1 MVSTYKDLLL
11 NKLLDHLGVDRKI
24 SDEKLIQE
32 LVNSEKLRAKILA
45 FVLTIMLIVIIII
58 GIVYSEE
65 FKPTYDSTFIFLI
78 TAGMIVF
85 LLLRTIIL
93 NKVVKRWAKFGFAWF
108 NFLRYVNIFLEISI
122 PTIVLYFYSFFIPS
136 VYPLLTPISSIYFI
150 IILLST
156 LELDSHLSIFS
167 GFTAAVEFTVLSL
180 VLLNNSDIKNL
191 SPVLSFFPMY
201 LGKAILF
208 ALSGFIAAMITNQV
222 KKILN
227 RYFET
232 REERNKI
239 EHIFGQMVSKEI
251 VEDILNNQTEIVSR
265 IRFACIMFLDIRNF
279 SLFAENKSPEEII
292 EYQNKVFAPLIEI
305 VNKHKGIVTQ
315 IMGDGFMAIF
325 GAPIEHENDCQLA
338 LDAAIEIHKTL
349 KEKNENG
356 EIPQTKI
363 GIGLNAGEIVTGNVG
378 AENRK
383 QYSVTGRAVIVAAR
397 LEQLNK
403 EFSSELL
410 ISKEVY
416 QRVNLDGL
424 KPVRHFQVKIKGQ
437 AEPIEVYQI
446 I

>member
-1 MVSTYKDLLL
+1 MASYKDFLL
-11 NKLLDHLGVDRKI
+11 NRLLDHLGIDKKI
-24 SDEKLIQE
+24 PDEKLIQE
-32 LVNSEKLRAKILA
+32 LVSSEKLRAKILA
-45 FVLTIMLIVIIII
+45 FVLTIMLLVIVVI

-65 FKPTYDSTFIFLI
+65 FKPTYDSTYVFLI

-108 NFLRYVNIFLEISI
+108 NFFRYTNIFLEISI

-150 IILLST
+150 IILLSA
-156 LELDSHLSIFS
+156 LELDAHLSIFS
-167 GFTAAVEFTVLSL
+167 GLIAAIEFTILSL
-180 VLLNNSDIKNL
+180 ILLDNSTVKNL
-191 SPVLSFFPMY
+191 SPVISFFPMY
-201 LGKAILF
+201 LGKALLF
-208 ALSGFIAAMITNQV
+208 ALAGFIAGMVTSQV
-222 KKILN
+222 KKILL

-265 IRFACIMFLDIRNF
+265 TRFACIMFLDIRNF

-325 GAPIEHENDCQLA
+325 GAPIEHDNDCQLA
-338 LDAAIEIHKTL
+338 VDAAIEIHKTL
-349 KEKNENG
+349 KDKNDRG
-356 EIPQTKI
+356 EIPLTKI
-363 GIGLNAGEIVTGNVG
+363 GIGLNAGEVVTGNVG

-403 EFSSELL
+403 EFNSELL
-410 ISKEVY
+410 ISKVVFE
-416 QRVNLDGL
+416 RINLDGL
-424 KPVRHFQVKIKGQ
+424 KPIRHFQVKIKGQ
-437 AEPIEVYQI
+437 SEPIEVYQI

>member
-1 MVSTYKDLLL
+1 M
-11 NKLLDHLGVDRKI
+11 
-24 SDEKLIQE
+24 
-32 LVNSEKLRAKILA
+32 
-45 FVLTIMLIVIIII
+45 
-58 GIVYSEE
+58 
-65 FKPTYDSTFIFLI
+65 
-78 TAGMIVF
+78 
-85 LLLRTIIL
+85 LRTIIL
-93 NKVVKRWAKFGFAWF
+93 NKVIKLWAKFGYSRF

-122 PTIVLYFYSFFIPS
+122 PTIVLYLYSFFIPS

-156 LELDSHLSIFS
+156 LELDAHLNIFS
-167 GFTAAVEFTVLSL
+167 GLVAAIEFTVLSL
-180 VLLNNSDIKNL
+180 TLLNNSEAKNL

-201 LGKAILF
+201 FGKAVLF
-208 ALSGFIAAMITNQV
+208 GLGGFIAAMITNQV

-227 RYFET
+227 RYLEA

-251 VEDILNNQTEIVSR
+251 VEDILNNQNEIFSK

-279 SLFAENKSPEEII
+279 SIYAQDKSPEEII
-292 EYQNKVFAPLIEI
+292 SYQNNVFSFIIEI
-305 VNKHKGIVTQ
+305 INRHKGIVNQ

-325 GAPIEHENDCQLA
+325 GAPIQHENDCQLA
-338 LDAAIEIHKTL
+338 LNAAIEIHKTL
-349 KEKNENG
+349 KAKNESG
-356 EIPQTKI
+356 EIPETKI

-403 EFSSELL
+403 EFNSELL
-410 ISKEVY
+410 ISKEVF
-416 QRVNLDGL
+416 QRVTLDGL
-424 KPVRHFQVKIKGQ
+424 KPLKHFQVMIKGHS
-437 AEPIEVYQI
+437 EPIEVYQI

>member
-1 MVSTYKDLLL
+1 MASSYKDLLL
-11 NKLLDHLGVDRKI
+11 KRLLENLGTDKKFP
-24 SDEKLIQE
+24 DEFLIQE
-32 LVNSEKLRAKILA
+32 LVSSEKLRAKILA
-45 FVLTIMLIVIIII
+45 FVLTVMLIVIIII
-58 GIVYSEE
+58 GLVYGEE
-65 FKPTYDSTFIFLI
+65 FKPTYSSTFVFLI
-78 TAGMIVF
+78 TAGMILF

-93 NKVVKRWAKFGFAWF
+93 NKVIKHWTRFGFGWF
-108 NFLRYVNIFLEISI
+108 NFFRYANIFLEISI
-122 PTIVLYFYSFFIPS
+122 PTIVLYSYSFFIPS

-150 IILLST
+150 IIFLSA
-156 LELDSHLSIFS
+156 LELDAHLSIFS
-167 GFTAAVEFTVLSL
+167 GLTAAIEFTILAMI
-180 VLLNNSDIKNL
+180 LLDTSDTINI

-201 LGKAILF
+201 LGKAVLL
-208 ALSGFIAAMITNQV
+208 ALSGIIAGMVTNQV
-222 KKILN
+222 KKILL
-227 RYFET
+227 RYIET

-251 VEDILNNQTEIVSR
+251 VEDVLNNHTEIVSR

-325 GAPIEHENDCQLA
+325 GAPIEHDNDCQLA
-338 LDAAIEIHKTL
+338 VDAAIEIHKTIR
-349 KEKNENG
+349 EKSDIG
-356 EIPQTKI
+356 EIPPTKI

-403 EFSSELL
+403 ELNSELL
-410 ISKEVY
+410 ISKSVY
-416 QRVNLDGL
+416 ERINLDGF
-424 KPVRHFQVKIKGQ
+424 KPIRHLQVKIKGQ
-437 AEPIEVYQI
+437 TEPIEVYQI

>member
-1 MVSTYKDLLL
+1 MASYKDFLL
-11 NKLLDHLGVDRKI
+11 NRLLDHLGIDKKI
-24 SDEKLIQE
+24 PDEKLIQE
-32 LVNSEKLRAKILA
+32 LVSSEKLRAKILA
-45 FVLTIMLIVIIII
+45 FVLTVMLIVIIII
-58 GIVYSEE
+58 GLVYSEE
-65 FKPTYDSTFIFLI
+65 FKPTYSSTFVFLI
-78 TAGMIVF
+78 TAGMILF

-93 NKVVKRWAKFGFAWF
+93 NKVVKHWTKFGFGWF
-108 NFLRYVNIFLEISI
+108 NFFRYVNIFLEISI

-150 IILLST
+150 IIFLSA
-156 LELDSHLSIFS
+156 LELDAHLSIFS
-167 GFTAAVEFTVLSL
+167 GLIAAIEFTILSL
-180 VLLNNSDIKNL
+180 ILLDNSTTKNI
-191 SPVLSFFPMY
+191 SPVLQFFPMY
-201 LGKAILF
+201 LGKALLF
-208 ALSGFIAAMITNQV
+208 ALSGFIAAMVTNQV
-222 KKILN
+222 KKILL

-265 IRFACIMFLDIRNF
+265 TRFACIMFLDIRNF

-338 LDAAIEIHKTL
+338 LNAAIEIHKVIR
-349 KEKNENG
+349 EKNENG
-356 EIPQTKI
+356 DIPITKI
-363 GIGLNAGEIVTGNVG
+363 GIGLNAGEVVTGNVG

-383 QYSVTGRAVIVAAR
+383 QYSITGRAVIVAAR

-403 EFSSELL
+403 EFNSELL
-410 ISKEVY
+410 ISKAVFE
-416 QRVNLDGL
+416 RINLDGL

-437 AEPIEVYQI
+437 SEPIEVYQI

>member
-1 MVSTYKDLLL
+1 MASYKDLLL
-11 NKLLDHLGVDRKI
+11 NRLLDHLGIDKKI
-24 SDEKLIQE
+24 PDEKLIQE
-32 LVNSEKLRAKILA
+32 LVSSEKLRAKILA
-45 FVLTIMLIVIIII
+45 FLLTVMLIVIVII
-58 GIVYSEE
+58 GIIYSEE
-65 FKPTYDSTFIFLI
+65 FKPTYDSTYIFLI
-78 TAGMIVF
+78 TSGMILF

-93 NKVVKRWAKFGFAWF
+93 NKIVKRWAKFGFAWF
-108 NFLRYVNIFLEISI
+108 NFFRYTNIFIEISI

-156 LELDSHLSIFS
+156 LELDAHLSIFS
-167 GFTAAVEFTVLSL
+167 GLIAAAEFTLLSL
-180 VLLNNSDIKNL
+180 ILLNNSNVKNL

-201 LGKAILF
+201 LGKAVLF
-208 ALSGFIAAMITNQV
+208 AMSGFIAGMVTNQV
-222 KKILN
+222 KKILL

-265 IRFACIMFLDIRNF
+265 TRFACIMFLDIRNF

-325 GAPIEHENDCQLA
+325 GAPIQHENDCQLA
-338 LDAAIEIHKTL
+338 LNAAIEIHNMIN
-349 KEKNENG
+349 EKSEKG
-356 EIPQTKI
+356 EIPLTKI
-363 GIGLNAGEIVTGNVG
+363 GIGLNAGEVVTGNVG

-403 EFSSELL
+403 EFNSELL
-410 ISKEVY
+410 ISKVVY
-416 QRVNLDGL
+416 DRVNLDGL
-424 KPVRHFQVKIKGQ
+424 KPIRHFQVKIKGHS
-437 AEPIEVYQI
+437 EPIEVYQI

>member
-1 MVSTYKDLLL
+1 MASYKDFLL
-11 NKLLDHLGVDRKI
+11 NRLLDHLGIDKKI
-24 SDEKLIQE
+24 PDEKLIQE
-32 LVNSEKLRAKILA
+32 LVSSEKLRAKILA
-45 FVLTIMLIVIIII
+45 FVLTVMLIVIIII
-58 GIVYSEE
+58 GLVYSEE
-65 FKPTYDSTFIFLI
+65 FKPTYSSTFVFLI
-78 TAGMIVF
+78 TAGMILF

-93 NKVVKRWAKFGFAWF
+93 NKVVKHWTKFGFGWF
-108 NFLRYVNIFLEISI
+108 NFFRYVNIFLEISI

-150 IILLST
+150 ILFLSA
-156 LELDSHLSIFS
+156 LELDAHLSIFS
-167 GFTAAVEFTVLSL
+167 GLIAAIEFTILSL
-180 VLLNNSDIKNL
+180 ILLDNSTTKNI
-191 SPVLSFFPMY
+191 SPVLQFFPMY
-201 LGKAILF
+201 LGKALLF
-208 ALSGFIAAMITNQV
+208 ALSGFIAAMVTNQV
-222 KKILN
+222 KKILL

-265 IRFACIMFLDIRNF
+265 SRFACIMFLDIRNF

-338 LDAAIEIHKTL
+338 LNAAIEIHKVIR
-349 KEKNENG
+349 EKNENG
-356 EIPQTKI
+356 DIPITKI
-363 GIGLNAGEIVTGNVG
+363 GIGLNAGEVVTGNVG

-383 QYSVTGRAVIVAAR
+383 QYSITGRAVIVAAR

-403 EFSSELL
+403 EFNSELL
-410 ISKEVY
+410 ISKAVFE
-416 QRVNLDGL
+416 RINLDGL

-437 AEPIEVYQI
+437 SEPIEVYQI

>member
-1 MVSTYKDLLL
+1 MASYKDFLL
-11 NKLLDHLGVDRKI
+11 NRLLDHLGIDKKI
-24 SDEKLIQE
+24 PDEKLIQE
-32 LVNSEKLRAKILA
+32 LVSSEKLRAKILA
-45 FVLTIMLIVIIII
+45 FVLTVMLIVIIII
-58 GIVYSEE
+58 GLVYSEE
-65 FKPTYDSTFIFLI
+65 FKPTYSSTFVFLI
-78 TAGMIVF
+78 TAGMILF

-93 NKVVKRWAKFGFAWF
+93 NKVVKHWTRFGFGWF
-108 NFLRYVNIFLEISI
+108 NFFRYVNIFLEISI

-150 IILLST
+150 IIFLSA
-156 LELDSHLSIFS
+156 LELDAHLSIFS
-167 GFTAAVEFTVLSL
+167 GLIAAAEFTILAMI
-180 VLLNNSDIKNL
+180 LLDNSTTKNI
-191 SPVLSFFPMY
+191 SPVLQFFPMY
-201 LGKAILF
+201 LGKALLF
-208 ALSGFIAAMITNQV
+208 ALSGFIAAMVTNQV
-222 KKILN
+222 KKILL

-251 VEDILNNQTEIVSR
+251 VEDILNNHTEIVSR
-265 IRFACIMFLDIRNF
+265 TRFACIMFLDIRNF

-338 LDAAIEIHKTL
+338 LNAAIEIHKVIR
-349 KEKNENG
+349 EKNENG
-356 EIPQTKI
+356 DIPITKI
-363 GIGLNAGEIVTGNVG
+363 GIGLNAGEVVTGNVG

-383 QYSVTGRAVIVAAR
+383 QYSITGRAVIVAAR

-403 EFSSELL
+403 EFNSELL
-410 ISKEVY
+410 ISKAVFE
-416 QRVNLDGL
+416 RINLDGL

-437 AEPIEVYQI
+437 SEPIEVYQI

>member
-1 MVSTYKDLLL
+1 MASYKDFLL
-11 NKLLDHLGVDRKI
+11 NRLLDHLGIDKKI
-24 SDEKLIQE
+24 PDEKLIQE
-32 LVNSEKLRAKILA
+32 LVSSEKLRAKILA
-45 FVLTIMLIVIIII
+45 FVLTVMLIVIIII
-58 GIVYSEE
+58 GLVYSEE
-65 FKPTYDSTFIFLI
+65 FKPTYSSTFVFLI
-78 TAGMIVF
+78 TAGMILF

-93 NKVVKRWAKFGFAWF
+93 NKVVKHWTKFGFGWF
-108 NFLRYVNIFLEISI
+108 NFFRYVNIFLEISI

-150 IILLST
+150 IIFLSA
-156 LELDSHLSIFS
+156 LELDAHLSIFS
-167 GFTAAVEFTVLSL
+167 GLIAAIEFTILSL
-180 VLLNNSDIKNL
+180 ILLDNSTTKNI
-191 SPVLSFFPMY
+191 SPVLQFFPMY
-201 LGKAILF
+201 LGKALLF
-208 ALSGFIAAMITNQV
+208 ALSGFIAAMVTNQV
-222 KKILN
+222 KKILL

-265 IRFACIMFLDIRNF
+265 TRFACIMFLDIRNF
-279 SLFAENKSPEEII
+279 SLFTENKSPEEII

-338 LDAAIEIHKTL
+338 LNAAIEIHKVIR
-349 KEKNENG
+349 EKNENG
-356 EIPQTKI
+356 DIPMTKI
-363 GIGLNAGEIVTGNVG
+363 GIGLNAGEVVTGNVG

-383 QYSVTGRAVIVAAR
+383 QYSITGRAVIVAAR

-403 EFSSELL
+403 EFNSELL
-410 ISKEVY
+410 ISKAVFE
-416 QRVNLDGL
+416 RINLDGL

-437 AEPIEVYQI
+437 SEPIEVYQI

>member
-1 MVSTYKDLLL
+1 MASYKNFLL
-11 NKLLDHLGVDRKI
+11 NRLLDHLGIDKKI
-24 SDEKLIQE
+24 PDEKLIQE
-32 LVNSEKLRAKILA
+32 LVSSEKLRAKILA
-45 FVLTIMLIVIIII
+45 FVLTVMLIVIIII
-58 GIVYSEE
+58 GLVYSEE
-65 FKPTYDSTFIFLI
+65 FKPTYSSTFIFLI
-78 TAGMIVF
+78 TAGMIFF

-93 NKVVKRWAKFGFAWF
+93 NKVIKHWTKFGLNWF
-108 NFLRYVNIFLEISI
+108 NFLRYLNIFLEISI

-136 VYPLLTPISSIYFI
+136 VYPLLTPVSSIYFI
-150 IILLST
+150 IILLSA
-156 LELDSHLSIFS
+156 LELDAHLSIFS
-167 GFTAAVEFTVLSL
+167 GLIAAIEFTILSL
-180 VLLNNSDIKNL
+180 ILLDTSTVKNL

-201 LGKAILF
+201 LGKSILF
-208 ALSGFIAAMITNQV
+208 ALSGFIAGMVTNQV
-222 KKILN
+222 KKILL

-251 VEDILNNQTEIVSR
+251 VEDILNNHTEIVSR
-265 IRFACIMFLDIRNF
+265 SRFACIMFLDIRNF

-292 EYQNKVFAPLIEI
+292 EYQNQVFAPLIEI

-338 LDAAIEIHKTL
+338 VNAAIEIHKMIR
-349 KEKNENG
+349 EKNETG
-356 EIPQTKI
+356 EIPFTKI
-363 GIGLNAGEIVTGNVG
+363 GIGLNAGEVVTGNVG

-383 QYSVTGRAVIVAAR
+383 QYSITGRAVIVAAR

-403 EFSSELL
+403 EFNSELL
-410 ISKEVY
+410 ISKAVFE
-416 QRVNLDGL
+416 RINLDGL

-446 I
+446 L

>member
-1 MVSTYKDLLL
+1 MASYKDLLL
-11 NKLLDHLGVDRKI
+11 NRLLDHLGIDKKI
-24 SDEKLIQE
+24 PDEKLIQE
-32 LVNSEKLRAKILA
+32 LVSSEKLRAKILA
-45 FVLTIMLIVIIII
+45 FILTVMLIVIVII
-58 GIVYSEE
+58 GVVYREE
-65 FKPTYDSTFIFLI
+65 FKPNYDSTYVFLI
-78 TAGMIVF
+78 TSGMILF

-93 NKVVKRWAKFGFAWF
+93 NKIVKRWAKFGFAWF
-108 NFLRYVNIFLEISI
+108 NFFRYTNIFLEISI

-156 LELDSHLSIFS
+156 LELDAHLSIFS
-167 GFTAAVEFTVLSL
+167 GMVAATEFILLSL
-180 VLLNNSDIKNL
+180 ILLNDSSVKNL

-201 LGKAILF
+201 LGKAVLF
-208 ALSGFIAAMITNQV
+208 ALSGFIAGMVTNQV
-222 KKILN
+222 KKILL

-265 IRFACIMFLDIRNF
+265 TRFACIMFLDIRNF

-325 GAPIEHENDCQLA
+325 GAPIQHENDCQLA
-338 LDAAIEIHKTL
+338 LNAAIEIHNLIKQ
-349 KEKNENG
+349 KSENG
-356 EIPQTKI
+356 EIPSTKI
-363 GIGLNAGEIVTGNVG
+363 GIGLNAGEVVTGNVG

-403 EFSSELL
+403 EFNSELL
-410 ISKEVY
+410 ISKVVFD
-416 QRVNLDGL
+416 RVNLDGL
-424 KPVRHFQVKIKGQ
+424 RPIRHFQVKIKGHS
-437 AEPIEVYQI
+437 EPIEVYQI